1 VVALRFTWDPLKA
14 SANERKHR
22 TTFGEA
28 TTVFDDPLSVT
39 IADPDH
45 SNGEE
50 RFLLLG
56 HSKPGHLLVVAHCER
71 GRAIR
76 IISARTANRRER
88 RVYEE
93 ENG

>member
-1 VVALRFTWDPLKA
+1 VALRFTWDPLKA

-22 TTFGEA
+22 ITFREA

-56 HSKPGHLLVVAHCER
+56 HSKQGHFLVVAHCER
-71 GRAIR
+71 GRVIR
-76 IISARTANRRER
+76 IINARRANRRER

>member
-1 VVALRFTWDPLKA
+1 MRFAWDPIKGL
-14 SANERKHR
+14 ANERKHEI
-22 TTFGEA
+22 TFGEA
-28 TTVFDDPLSVT
+28 TTVFDDPLSVA

-56 HSKPGHLLVVAHCER
+56 HSTQGNLLVVAHCER
-71 GRAIR
+71 GRVIR
-76 IISARTANRRER
+76 IISARRANRRER

-93 ENG
+93 EN